1 MTVPPIP
8 LSEST
13 KEPPPFAI
21 TVRDIAKGI
30 IPRDTISIMTMDGGP
45 AGFGMG
51 QSAGFE
57 RGLAIEQLLNL
68 QPTFKV
74 GIVADATGSMHNDAK
89 DVRGNV
95 APWLVSTLVNTAVST
110 LNTAKSAL
118 QEGLRGQLNI
128 AESDQLM
135 KQGIQLMVTIAATG
149 DSRLT
154 NDEPHSQG
162 DKSPKTSLIDDPPID
177 MLVSKTTV
185 KLTDSPEELEQKA
198 QHMLRTITEYSPSK
212 YGGNNDGESIPEA
225 IAAIAG
231 IIGPGDQL
239 LPEIGKMI
247 AHYERYGER
256 EKIKQLVQYLRA
268 LGTFTQDTV
277 SQRHLADLLVTI
289 TDEGPP
295 KDTVVTMQSVIAAL
309 RGRKTP
315 LYLITPSSLMTEW
328 KSAAPY
334 PDAKFLDLEK
344 MSKDGQTHLHPMLP
358 AIELGMNDSVVNSLR
373 LLTG

>member
-1 MTVPPIP
+1 MTVPSIP
-8 LSEST
+8 LSESPKGT
-13 KEPPPFAI
+13 PSFAI
-21 TVRDIAKGI
+21 TVRDIAQGI
-30 IPRDTISIMTMDGGP
+30 IPTKAINTMSMDGGP
-45 AGFGMG
+45 VGFGLG
-51 QSAGFE
+51 QSAEFE
-57 RGLAIEQLLNL
+57 RGLAIENLLNL

-110 LNTAKSAL
+110 LNTARSAL
-118 QEGLRGQLNI
+118 QQGLSGQLSM
-128 AESDQLM
+128 AESGQLM
-135 KQGIQLMVTIAATG
+135 KEGIQLIVTIAATG

-154 NDEPHSQG
+154 SDEPQLQG
-162 DKSPKTSLIDDPPID
+162 GNKSKASLIDDPPID

-185 KLTDSPEELEQKA
+185 KLTDSPEDLEQKA
-198 QHMLRTITEYSPSK
+198 RHMLKTITEYSPSK
-212 YGGNNDGESIPEA
+212 YGGNNEGESIPEA

-256 EKIKQLVQYLRA
+256 EKITQLVQYLRA
-268 LGTFTQDTV
+268 LGTFTQDTA
-277 SQRHLADLLVTI
+277 SQRQLADLLVAI
-289 TDEGPP
+289 TDEVPP

-309 RGRKTP
+309 RGRTTP
-315 LYLITPSSLMTEW
+315 LYLITPSSLMSEW
-328 KSAAPY
+328 MSTTPY
-334 PDAKFLDLEK
+334 PEAKFLDLER
-344 MSKDGQTHLHPMLP
+344 MSKYGQTHLHPMLP